1 MNVGEKMKLLI
12 VDDSRFVRETIK
24 SILEESY
31 GFLDIDDVDNG
42 IEALDYIR
50 INKPDIVLLD
60 IIMPGIDG
68 IDVLREIKN
77 LAFKGLIHV
86 IVISSVEDEEVL
98 QTCFREGAM
107 DYINKPIN
115 KIHLKARLEGVMR
128 TLKLIYELK
137 GTNDIISKKN
147 MELERLNKELIE
159 TKNQVVQTEKLAG
172 IGQLAAGIA
181 HEINNPIGFIASNLE
196 TLQEYFNTFN
206 HLFESRYEASIKEED
221 LEEIN
226 FIREDIPDLFSDNK
240 YGLKRITE
248 IVNSLRSFSRM
259 DQNMDYEEFDVNQG
273 IKDALIV
280 AHSKYRYIAKV
291 ETNFE
296 EDSLIKANGGQLN
309 QVFMNLIINA
319 ADTILERYGENSDVG
334 LIKIST
340 ANHKDRIE
348 ICFEDN
354 GMGIDDDIKNEIF
367 NPFFT
372 TKPVGRG
379 TGLGLSVSYDI
390 IVNGHGGKFEL
401 ETDMER
407 GSRFIIVIPKE

>member
-1 MNVGEKMKLLI
+1 MKLLI
-12 VDDSRFVRETIK
+12 VDDSRFVRMTIK
-24 SILEESY
+24 NMLEESFD
-31 GFLDIDDVDNG
+31 FLDIDLAENG

-50 INKPDIVLLD
+50 GNKVDIVLLD

-68 IDVLREIKN
+68 IDVLRKIKD
-77 LAFKGLIHV
+77 LTFKGLIHV

-107 DYINKPIN
+107 DFINKPIN
-115 KIHLKARLEGVMR
+115 KIHLNARLEGVIR

-137 GTNDIISKKN
+137 DSNNIISQKN
-147 MELERLNKELIE
+147 RELERLNKELIE
-159 TKNQVVQTEKLAG
+159 TKNQIVQTEKLAG

-181 HEINNPIGFIASNLE
+181 HEINNPIGFIASNFE

-206 HLFESRYEASIKEED
+206 HMFKSRCEANMSKKD

-226 FIREDIPDLFSDNK
+226 FIREDIPELFADNK
-240 YGLKRITE
+240 YGLNRIKE
-248 IVNSLRSFSRM
+248 IINSLRSFSRI
-259 DQNMDYEEFDVNQG
+259 DQNKDYEEFDVNQG
-273 IKDALIV
+273 IKDALIIS
-280 AHSKYRYIAKV
+280 HSKYRYIAKI
-291 ETNFE
+291 ETDLT
-296 EDSLIKANGGQLN
+296 EDGLVKGHGGKLN

-319 ADTILERYGENSDVG
+319 ADTIFERYGENSDQG

-340 ANHKDRIE
+340 VNHKDSLE

-354 GMGIDDDIKNEIF
+354 GMGIADDIKNEVF

-372 TKPVGRG
+372 TKAVGKG

-390 IVNGHGGKFEL
+390 IVNEHGGKLHL
-401 ETDMER
+401 ETSLGR
-407 GSRFIIVIPKE
+407 GSKFIIVIPKE